1 MVARH
6 AESELNVRDV
16 LNGDPAVQARLTAR
30 GEDQARALGIRAGDV
45 DVAAHTSFERTRRTA
60 ELAWPGAVLIS
71 VPEVDEIRF
80 GRWEGT
86 RWGDGYADWVRAAGP
101 EEEVAGGGESR
112 AAAARRYVQGY
123 RKLLQRPEDR
133 VALVAHGASV
143 RYLLLAAGG
152 ATPVPCLEPVPPA
165 EPFLLERDAV
175 ARAIDVLER
184 WLESPAF

>member
-30 GEDQARALGIRAGDV
+30 GEEQARALGLRAGDV

-60 ELAWPGAVLIS
+60 ELAWPGAALIS

-86 RWGDGYADWVRAAGP
+86 RWGDGYAAWVRAAGP

-112 AAAARRYVQGY
+112 AAAVRRYVQGY
-123 RKLLQRPEDR
+123 QKLLQRPEDR

-152 ATPVPCLEPVPPA
+152 ATPMPRLEQVPPA
-165 EPFLLERDAV
+165 EPFLLERDEV

-184 WLESPAF
+184 WLEAPAF